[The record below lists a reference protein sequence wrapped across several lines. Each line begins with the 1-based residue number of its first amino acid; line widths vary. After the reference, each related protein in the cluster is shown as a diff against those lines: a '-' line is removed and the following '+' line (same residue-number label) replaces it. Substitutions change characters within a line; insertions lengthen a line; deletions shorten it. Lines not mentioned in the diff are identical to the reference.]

1 MRHKMKPRLFILS
14 FSELARDGRVLRQV
28 RSLEPH
34 FEITVAALGEEPGAQ
49 LAGVPYRFVRLE
61 RRRRLPEKV
70 LRMLSYLPGAVLPAL
85 DVWPWSITS
94 EYRMARAA
102 LFAEKFDLMLCN
114 DLNAVLLGVEGL
126 RRKGIPFVAD
136 YHEFP
141 GSEATE
147 RLSYRIFKGPHAA
160 RCLRRYGKLA
170 AATLTVNQPFADE
183 FQKRHGIPATVVF
196 NAPELRPLPEVTRP
210 PGDCLRIVHHGMGA
224 PNRNIDVMI
233 EAAGLVKR
241 DMVLHLMLVADDIW
255 MAEMRAMADRLA
267 PGRVVFEKPVNPEQI
282 VEAICRFDVGV
293 TIPQPHS
300 FNNECALPNKL
311 FEYIHAGLAVIYS
324 RAPALVSFAAEHGN
338 GWVAQAVTGPALAEV
353 MESITPEHL
362 AEKKQASLKVRGE
375 IHAGTETAHMVA
387 LLQEAYARHRHPAAS
402 PVS

>member
-1 MRHKMKPRLFILS
+1 MKPRLFILS

-28 RSLEPH
+28 RSLAPH
-34 FEITVAALGEEPGAQ
+34 FEVTVAALGDNPGAQ
-49 LAGVPYRFVRLE
+49 LAGVPYHFVRLE

-85 DVWPWSITS
+85 DAWPWSMTS

-126 RRKGIPFVAD
+126 RRNGIPFVAD

-170 AATLTVNQPFADE
+170 AATLTVNLPFADE
-183 FQKRHGIPATVVF
+183 FQKRHGIAATVVF
-196 NAPELRPLPEVTRP
+196 NAPELHPLPDVTRP
-210 PGDCLRIVHHGMGA
+210 PGDTLRIVHHGIGS

-233 EAAGLVKR
+233 EAAGMAERNL
-241 DMVLHLMLVADDIW
+241 VLHLMLVADDAW
-255 MAEMRAMADRLA
+255 MAEMRALADRVA
-267 PGRVVFEKPVNPEQI
+267 PGRVVFEKPVNPDQI
-282 VEAICRFDVGV
+282 VEAICWFDVGV
-293 TIPQPHS
+293 IILQPHS

-324 RAPALVSFAAEHGN
+324 QVAGLVSFAQEHGN
-338 GWVAQAVTGPALAEV
+338 GWVTPAVTGRDLADVFER
-353 MESITPEHL
+353 ITPEDL
-362 AEKKQASLKVRGE
+362 AEKKRASLAARNQY
-375 IHAGTETAHMVA
+375 HAAKETETMARL
-387 LLQEAYARHRHPAAS
+387 LLQACCPAPDRQSAS
-402 PVS
+402 